1 VDLDLVFMAE
11 ILPDMLRAAWVTI
24 ELSILTVALSCLL
37 GGLLSA
43 ARLLGGRATRWLI
56 HAFVEFT
63 RGVPPLVQIAIIYF
77 ALPRVGL
84 VLNEF
89 WTGVAALTFI
99 GAGYTIEIVRGAV
112 ESLDEGQRESAL
124 ALGLSERQTLF
135 LVLLPQAVR
144 RILPPLTNELANVI
158 KASALL
164 SVISVNELTKVANDL
179 IFVHFV
185 VVEVVIE
192 LTALY
197 LVIVGSL
204 MWLSRWLE
212 RRQAVDME
220 RREHDPGYARA
231 DRVSMASRRPQ

>member
-1 VDLDLVFMAE
+1 MLDLPFMAE
-11 ILPDMLRAAWVTI
+11 ILPDMLEAAWITLL
-24 ELSILTVALSCLL
+24 LSVLTVVLSCVL
-37 GGLLSA
+37 GGILSA
-43 ARLLGGRATRWLI
+43 VRLLGNRPLRAGI

-63 RGVPPLVQIAIIYF
+63 RGVPPLVQIAIVYF
-77 ALPRVGL
+77 LLPEFGL
-84 VLNEF
+84 FLNEF

-99 GAGYTIEIVRGAV
+99 GAGYTVEIVRSAI
-112 ESLDEGQRESAL
+112 ESLDRGQRECAL
-124 ALGLSERQTLF
+124 ALGLGEARTLF
-135 LVLLPQAVR
+135 LVLVPQALR

-185 VVEVVIE
+185 VIEVLIQ

-197 LVIVGSL
+197 LVIVGTL

-212 RRQAVDME
+212 RRNPA
-220 RREHDPGYARA
+220 
-231 DRVSMASRRPQ
+231 

>member
-1 VDLDLVFMAE
+1 MLDFAFMAQ
-11 ILPDMLRAAWVTI
+11 ILPNMLQAAWITLL
-24 ELSILTVALSCLL
+24 LSVLTVILSCVL

-43 ARLLGGRATRWLI
+43 VRLLGNRALKAVI

-63 RGVPPLVQIAIIYF
+63 RGVPPLVQIAIVYF
-77 ALPRVGL
+77 LLPEIGL
-84 VLNEF
+84 FLNEF

-99 GAGYTIEIVRGAV
+99 GAGYTVEIVRSAV
-112 ESLDEGQRESAL
+112 ESLDRGQRESAL
-124 ALGLSERQTLF
+124 ALGLGETRTLF
-135 LVLLPQAVR
+135 LVLLPQALR

-185 VVEVVIE
+185 VIEVLIE
-192 LTALY
+192 LTVLY
-197 LVIVGSL
+197 LIIVGAL

-212 RRQAVDME
+212 HRNPA
-220 RREHDPGYARA
+220 
-231 DRVSMASRRPQ
+231 